1 MRENSCGFE
10 KAAGLVE
17 RRVLGRRS
25 CTRKKVVYSEEGRVL
40 GRTLRAWVADS
51 RPKSR
56 FVFGKTNSREGIFAR
71 LAKITEKPIDK
82 VCLYGYNKTYRA
94 GMFKTSGAKRRD
106 TCRDEYFMPLG
117 KRITT

>member
-1 MRENSCGFE
+1 MYSEEG
-10 KAAGLVE
+10 
-17 RRVLGRRS
+17 RVLGRRS
-25 CTRKKVVYSEEGRVL
+25 CAWKKVVYSEEGRVL

-56 FVFGKTNSREGIFAR
+56 FVFGKTNLREGIFAR
-71 LAKITEKPIDK
+71 LAKITEKHIDK

-117 KRITT
+117 KRINT